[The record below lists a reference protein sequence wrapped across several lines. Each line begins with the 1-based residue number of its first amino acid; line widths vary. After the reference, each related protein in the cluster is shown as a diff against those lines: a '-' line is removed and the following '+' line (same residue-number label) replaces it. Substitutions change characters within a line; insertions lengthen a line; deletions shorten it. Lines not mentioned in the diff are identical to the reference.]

1 MDRAIQIFDEGNTS
15 QDPKFKYWVRKKF
28 TTMDIGNVK
37 KLIEKSSGNLYAL
50 KKIFMTLLVPV
61 PAIRKL
67 MLR

>member
-1 MDRAIQIFDEGNTS
+1 M
-15 QDPKFKYWVRKKF
+15 
-28 TTMDIGNVK
+28 MDIGNVK